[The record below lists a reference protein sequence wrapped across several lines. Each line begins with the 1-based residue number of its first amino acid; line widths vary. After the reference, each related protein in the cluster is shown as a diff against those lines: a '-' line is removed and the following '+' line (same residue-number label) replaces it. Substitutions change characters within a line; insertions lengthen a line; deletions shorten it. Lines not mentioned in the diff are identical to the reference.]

1 MKGSTNL
8 FCHKLL
14 QSLWLLF
21 IVLNS
26 YSGLTLYL
34 IQSSLHFVKQC
45 AALWVINK
53 STIWSTD
60 ISHSSLLNIKFCKF
74 ISCVLLRYCG
84 FLLSS
89 LLLFNSHRSP
99 LSECLEQAREKP
111 TKQEILQVYVAKKL
125 RVYRVIIL
133 KQIKWRGFNKLTPPP
148 PSGSPRRE
156 KSIGVTNFLFS
167 HKVMLWWFFPVLF
180 EYNL

>member
-1 MKGSTNL
+1 MHKATKLQKWKVAPTFFVTN
-8 FCHKLL
+8 CYNPCI
-14 QSLWLLF
+14 LLF

-60 ISHSSLLNIKFCKF
+60 ISHSSPLNIKFCKF

-89 LLLFNSHRSP
+89 LLLFNSLRSP

-133 KQIKWRGFNKLTPPP
+133 KQMARPQ
-148 PSGSPRRE
+148 
-156 KSIGVTNFLFS
+156 
-167 HKVMLWWFFPVLF
+167 
-180 EYNL
+180 

>member
-99 LSECLEQAREKP
+99 LSECLAQAREKP
-111 TKQEILQVYVAKKL
+111 TKQEILQVYAAKKL

-133 KQIKWRGFNKLTPPP
+133 KQIKWRGHNKLTPPP
-148 PSGSPRRE
+148 PPHLRVSEEGKVHWRNQLP
-156 KSIGVTNFLFS
+156 VFS
-167 HKVMLWWFFPVLF
+167 QSHAMVILSCFIWI
-180 EYNL
+180 

>member
-133 KQIKWRGFNKLTPPP
+133 KQIKWRGHNKLTPPP
-148 PSGSPRRE
+148 PGSPRRE

-167 HKVMLWWFFPVLF
+167 HEVMLWWFFPVLF

>member
-1 MKGSTNL
+1 MHKATKLQKWKVAPTFFVTN
-8 FCHKLL
+8 CYNPCI
-14 QSLWLLF
+14 LLF
-21 IVLNS
+21 IVLDS

-60 ISHSSLLNIKFCKF
+60 ISHSSPLNIKFCKF

-89 LLLFNSHRSP
+89 LLLFNSLCSP
-99 LSECLEQAREKP
+99 LSECLEQARENP
-111 TKQEILQVYVAKKL
+111 TRK
-125 RVYRVIIL
+125 
-133 KQIKWRGFNKLTPPP
+133 NCPPP
-148 PSGSPRRE
+148 PPGSPRRE
-156 KSIGVTNFLFS
+156 KSIDVANFLFS